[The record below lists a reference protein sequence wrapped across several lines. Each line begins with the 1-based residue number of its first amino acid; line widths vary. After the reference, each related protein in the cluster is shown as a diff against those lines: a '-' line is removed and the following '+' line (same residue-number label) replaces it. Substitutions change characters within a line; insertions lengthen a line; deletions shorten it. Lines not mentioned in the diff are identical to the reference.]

1 MNCLHKTVY
10 TAFTIHTVFINFTD
24 NTVQRTALA
33 LLRVVLGCY
42 GLCRALLG
50 WVVLGSERLYW
61 VVLGPTQLYY
71 AVCGYTGIYWAYI
84 ADGANRAD
92 GAEGADWADRA
103 EGADRADGADRTDWA
118 DVAEMV
124 NMALPSYEHY
134 SILSAFDIRSSK
146 VQHMRGFGSFIH

>member
-24 NTVQRTALA
+24 NTVQCTAPA
-33 LLRVVLGCY
+33 LLSCI
-42 GLCRALLG
+42 GLLWAVQGPTGLTDYTG
-50 WVVLGSERLYW
+50 LYW
-61 VVLGPTQLYY
+61 AVQGPTQLYY
-71 AVCGYTGIYWAYI
+71 AVLGYTGIYWAYI

-92 GAEGADWADRA
+92 GAEGADWADGA

>member
-10 TAFTIHTVFINFTD
+10 TAFTIHTVFINFT
-24 NTVQRTALA
+24 VM
-33 LLRVVLGCY
+33 GCA
-42 GLCRALLG
+42 GPH
-50 WVVLGSERLYW
+50 WVVLGSDRLYW
-61 VVLGPTQLYY
+61 LLLG
-71 AVCGYTGIYWAYI
+71 CTGPYLAILLLCCTGLFWDIWAYI

-92 GAEGADWADRA
+92 GAEGADWADGA

-146 VQHMRGFGSFIH
+146 I